1 MIQIMNFKIA
11 AQTVI
16 SMFIVAIL
24 WASCQSSNAEDLRKV
39 VDLSGYWRFS
49 IGDDSSW
56 ASPDYDDSEWD
67 RIRVSTSWENEGYN
81 EYNGYA
87 WYRKTFMAGPLTQNE
102 PVYLMLGNIDDA
114 DEVYINGHLV
124 GKTGSFPPNFQT
136 AYNQQ
141 RKYMIPYE
149 VLNFKAP
156 NTIAVRVYDSH
167 QGGGIVGGPIGI
179 FRDEDIE
186 YLDYVF
192 SGSWKFKVGDDK
204 AWTTASYNDSDWQKV
219 NVPAKWASYGYPD
232 YNGYGWYRK
241 EFVLNKTFSDDELY
255 ICLGQIDDY
264 DQVFLNGKFIGDIF
278 TLKKQRR
285 IKKGREYRAKRTYKI
300 PKGLLKTRG
309 TNILAIRVYDYTLDG
324 GIYEGPLGIMTKSNH
339 TKFTRKYSG
348 WEYTHDSFWEYI
360 FNL

>member
-1 MIQIMNFKIA
+1 MNFKIA

-16 SMFIVAIL
+16 STFIVAIL
-24 WASCQSSNAEDLRKV
+24 WASCHSSSAEDLRKV

-49 IGDDSSW
+49 VGDDSSW
-56 ASPDYDDSEWD
+56 AFPGYDDSEWD
-67 RIRVSTSWENEGYN
+67 QIKVSTSWESEGYN

-87 WYRKTFMAGPLTQNE
+87 WYRKTFIAGHLAQNE

-124 GKTGSFPPNFQT
+124 GKSGSFPPNFQT

-141 RKYMIPYE
+141 RKYAIPYE
-149 VLNFKAP
+149 VLNFKAQ

-167 QGGGIVGGPIGI
+167 LEGGILGGTIGI

-192 SGSWKFKVGDDK
+192 SGPWKFKVGDNKD
-204 AWTTASYNDSDWQKV
+204 WITTSYDDRDWQLV

-232 YNGYGWYRK
+232 YDGYGWYRK
-241 EFVLNKTFSDDELY
+241 EFKLNKNYSDDELY
-255 ICLGQIDDY
+255 LCLGQIDDY
-264 DQVFLNGKFIGDIF
+264 DQVFLNGKFIGGIF

-285 IKKGREYRAKRTYKI
+285 IKKGRDYKAKRTYKI
-300 PKGLLKTRG
+300 PKGLLNTRG
-309 TNILAIRVYDYTLDG
+309 TNTLVVRVYDYKLDG

-339 TKFTRKYSG
+339 TKYTQKYSG
-348 WEYTHDSFWEYI
+348 WEYSHNSFFEYV
-360 FNL
+360 LDL